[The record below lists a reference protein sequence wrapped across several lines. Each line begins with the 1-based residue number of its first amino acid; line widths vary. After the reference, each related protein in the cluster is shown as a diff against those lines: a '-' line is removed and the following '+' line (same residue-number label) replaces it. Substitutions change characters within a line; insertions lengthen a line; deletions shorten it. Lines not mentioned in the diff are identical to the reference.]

1 MQYEERRQRSLK
13 NKCMF
18 AIVRYGVYI
27 VSVRARRVRVC
38 VYIDPV
44 KANGNCKYFLGII
57 IEFKYITVHFY

>member
-1 MQYEERRQRSLK
+1 MGMQYEERRQRSLK

-27 VSVRARRVRVC
+27 VSVRARRVRAS

-44 KANGNCKYFLGII
+44 KAQWQL
-57 IEFKYITVHFY
+57 